1 MSESRI
7 PPAPAP
13 DSESSTGASSAA
25 SRDGKRSSA
34 WAKAIAILGVTA
46 MVLGTFVYIFNA
58 FWQLPGRA
66 VEEGK
71 EMIRGMQKVAEAF
84 FEGTITT
91 SFTSYATEVEGTNY
105 LQFATLRQT
114 EVFRHQDQA
123 TALWGTMELPEVVV
137 EATAPVEYTYFF
149 DLDRRWEFT
158 LEGNRVTVVPPPI
171 DYNQPSVDVSAMRY
185 DVRSDS
191 VLRDEA
197 AALERLKEGITHL
210 SYRRAEENIPLVRET
225 ARRKVK
231 HFVTGW
237 LAERFSD
244 GEDFDVVVVLREE
257 REPDRPGAPPLRIPT
272 SPEAPAAPPDS

>member
-1 MSESRI
+1 MLSCHDMSESRI
-7 PPAPAP
+7 SPSTPPEP
-13 DSESSTGASSAA
+13 ESSSGAARAATGGP
-25 SRDGKRSSA
+25 RRSSA
-34 WAKAIAILGVTA
+34 WPKVIVILGVTA
-46 MVLGTFVYIFNA
+46 MILGTFLYVFNS
-58 FWQLPGRA
+58 FWRLPGRA
-66 VEEGK
+66 MEEGK

-91 SFTSYATEVEGTNY
+91 SFTSYASEVEGTNY

-158 LEGNRVTVVPPPI
+158 VEGKQVVVVPPPI
-171 DYNQPSVDVSAMRY
+171 DYNQPSVDVSALRY

-197 AALERLKEGITHL
+197 AALERLKEGLTHL
-210 SYRRAEENIPLVRET
+210 SYRRAEENIPLVRES
-225 ARRKVK
+225 ARQQVK

-244 GEDFDVVVVLREE
+244 GEDYEVVVILREE
-257 REPDRPGAPPLRIPT
+257 REDDGPLVRPGVEER
-272 SPEAPAAPPDS
+272 

>member
-7 PPAPAP
+7 PPAHTP
-13 DSESSTGASSAA
+13 DPESSPGASSTS
-25 SRDGKRSSA
+25 SRGAKRSSA
-34 WAKAIAILGVTA
+34 WPKAIVILGVTA
-46 MVLGTFVYIFNA
+46 MVLGTFLYVFNS
-58 FWQLPGRA
+58 FWRLPGRA

-91 SFTSYATEVEGTNY
+91 SFTSYASEVEGTNY

-149 DLDRRWEFT
+149 DLDRRWDFT
-158 LEGNRVTVVPPPI
+158 VEGQRVVVVPPPI
-171 DYNQPSVDVSAMRY
+171 DYNQPSVDVSALSY
-185 DVRSDS
+185 EVRSDS
-191 VLRDEA
+191 VLRDEE
-197 AALERLKEGITHL
+197 AALERLKAGLTHL
-210 SYRRAEENIPLVRET
+210 SYRRAEENLPLVRES
-225 ARRKVK
+225 ARQQVK

-237 LAERFSD
+237 LTERFSD
-244 GEDFDVVVVLREE
+244 GEDYEVVVILREE
-257 REPDRPGAPPLRIPT
+257 REDEGPLVAPGVEGR
-272 SPEAPAAPPDS
+272 